1 MTDLHAGWYLLAFTS
16 AITEELTPVT
26 VGDRR
31 LMIVR
36 SEGADGPAFQ
46 VADSTCPHRGAN
58 LAIGGSVRGN
68 CVVCP
73 FHGRLIRVGT
83 HPTRPSVQAYDT
95 VHIGE
100 LLFVRFGDD
109 ELGDNGFPDAIR
121 RLTTGREI
129 RPAVDRAVDVPVEF
143 VVENAFD
150 IEHFP
155 TVHGVPSLQGMVT
168 ERAADGTLSIGGD
181 FMTMADP
188 WYDLRYRKAA
198 ADYLG
203 GSGSRAAHRSA
214 FRAVAFSPT
223 VVATSFG
230 SGTGDPIILTGA
242 LPTPD
247 GTQVRVAVIG
257 DAGQPLDYIVDGS
270 RLAISQDCVVW
281 ANLDPDA
288 TWDLGPEDV
297 NVVAFRDFVAH
308 FPLAPARRRQGARV

>member
-16 AITEELTPVT
+16 TLTEELTPVT
-26 VGDRR
+26 VGERR
-31 LMIVR
+31 LMVVR
-36 SEGADGPAFQ
+36 SDGDEGPSFQ

-58 LAIGGSVRGN
+58 LAIGGSVRGS

-83 HPTRPSVQAYDT
+83 HPTRPSVRAYET

-100 LLFVRFGDD
+100 LLFVRFGLDP
-109 ELGDNGFPDAIR
+109 LGDNGFPASIR
-121 RLTTGREI
+121 RLSEGKEI
-129 RPAVDRAVDVPVEF
+129 RAAVDRAVRVPVDF

-168 ERAADGTLSIGGD
+168 ERRADGTLSIGGD
-181 FMTMADP
+181 FLTVADP
-188 WYDLRYRKAA
+188 WYDLRYRKAV

-203 GSGSRAAHRSA
+203 GQGQAATHRSA

-223 VVATSFG
+223 IVATSFG
-230 SGTGDPIILTGA
+230 TGVDDPVILTGA
-242 LPTPD
+242 LPTPE

-257 DAGQPLDYIVDGS
+257 DAHQPLDYIVDGS
-270 RLAISQDCVVW
+270 RLAISQDSVVW
-281 ANLDPDA
+281 ANLDPA
-288 TWDLGPEDV
+288 APWDLGPEDV
-297 NVVAFRDFVAH
+297 NVMAFRDYVAD
-308 FPLAPARRRQGARV
+308 FPLAPAARGAGVRA